1 MLNSPGS
8 SIASAR
14 PQPKLD
20 LSRLVLVAI
29 ALPAAIAAVNYALMG
44 RIVSGQTKTIELC
57 AHFGWYVVQVGLVGY
72 VVGRGIAHPW
82 LRWIVFGW
90 ILLLINLLA
99 GSLAMLA
106 YLGWRP
112 EESMPSAALIAGQ
125 IGLGVVWAFLGDTKW
140 TIRWPA
146 MIVAVAGLFF
156 LWLSFGNYGGQRRW
170 TELLVLQIITLSV
183 LCGGL
188 RLRGFRLLV
197 LQEQDR
203 LGHGDERRRPLQFG
217 IKHVLIWTTALA
229 IVLGVARAFDLL
241 SWQGAMELARNGLL
255 WKLMVATT
263 SAMVIIVALWVALG
277 RGHWTIRYSLGP
289 VFALVVGWGLA
300 AWSSYN
306 FTTLRTLLTSGAV
319 AWYQSD
325 WEMLAWYEFGY
336 WWIGWLFLSGGLLA
350 ATLII
355 LRVLGYRLVRLA
367 RQTLSVRGSAA

>member
-1 MLNSPGS
+1 MDKNASP
-8 SIASAR
+8 AAAANTN
-14 PQPKLD
+14 KLD
-20 LSRLVLVAI
+20 LVPLLLVAVL
-29 ALPAAIAAVNYALMG
+29 LPAAIAAVDYALMG
-44 RIVSGQTKTIELC
+44 RIFGGQATIAEVC

-90 ILLLINLLA
+90 ILLLINVLA
-99 GSLAMLA
+99 GSLAMQA

-112 EESMPSAALIAGQ
+112 EQSMPPAALLSGQ
-125 IGLGVVWAFLGDTKW
+125 MGLGVVWAFLGDTKW

-146 MIVAVAGLFF
+146 MIVVVAGLFF

-170 TELLVLQIITLSV
+170 TELLVLQIFTLSA

-188 RLRGFRLLV
+188 RLRGFRLLI

-203 LGHGDERRRPLQFG
+203 LGQGDERRRPLQFG

-229 IVLGVARAFDLL
+229 VVLGVARAFDLL
-241 SWQGAMELARNGLL
+241 SWQGALELARNGLL

-277 RGHWTIRYSLGP
+277 RGHWALRYSLGP

-325 WEMLAWYEFGY
+325 WEVLAWYEFGS
-336 WWIGWLFLSGGLLA
+336 WWIGWLLLSGGLLA

-367 RQTLSVRGSAA
+367 RPATGFRPSAI